1 MNPTTSVTPSTVRRS
16 PEKLDSSAAFLLMI
30 LRFSL
35 IKWLAQQ
42 QAFVTLAKNCTEL
55 LGTRVTPREVV
66 AYLHA
71 NVALIAVIF
80 PTNMPGVYYLLTGI
94 WVTIASLPLIG
105 FCRRLVRDWCCL
117 LFNTL
122 PQNFGRPRKKSY
134 FCTWQHAFGS
144 YCTDRGNWSIGESTI
159 QKKAKIHRWIL

>member
-16 PEKLDSSAAFLLMI
+16 TEKLDSSAAFLLMI

-35 IKWLAQQ
+35 IKWLAQR

-71 NVALIAVIF
+71 NVALIAIIF

-94 WVTIASLPLIG
+94 WVAVAAHPLIG
-105 FCRRLVRDWCCL
+105 FCRRLVRD
-117 LFNTL
+117 
-122 PQNFGRPRKKSY
+122 
-134 FCTWQHAFGS
+134 
-144 YCTDRGNWSIGESTI
+144 
-159 QKKAKIHRWIL
+159 

>member
-16 PEKLDSSAAFLLMI
+16 TEKLDSSAAFLLMI

-35 IKWLAQQ
+35 IKWFAQQ
-42 QAFVTLAKNCTEL
+42 QAFITLAKNCTEL

-94 WVTIASLPLIG
+94 WVAVAAQPLIG
-105 FCRRLVRDWCCL
+105 FCRRLVRD
-117 LFNTL
+117 
-122 PQNFGRPRKKSY
+122 
-134 FCTWQHAFGS
+134 
-144 YCTDRGNWSIGESTI
+144 
-159 QKKAKIHRWIL
+159 

>member
-16 PEKLDSSAAFLLMI
+16 TEKLDSSAAFLLMI

-42 QAFVTLAKNCTEL
+42 QAFITLAKNCTEL

-80 PTNMPGVYYLLTGI
+80 PTNMPGVY
-94 WVTIASLPLIG
+94 
-105 FCRRLVRDWCCL
+105 
-117 LFNTL
+117 
-122 PQNFGRPRKKSY
+122 
-134 FCTWQHAFGS
+134 
-144 YCTDRGNWSIGESTI
+144 
-159 QKKAKIHRWIL
+159 

>member
-1 MNPTTSVTPSTVRRS
+1 MNPTTSVTSSTVRRS
-16 PEKLDSSAAFLLMI
+16 TEKLDSSAAFLLMI

-42 QAFVTLAKNCTEL
+42 QAFITLAKNCTKL

-105 FCRRLVRDWCCL
+105 FCRRLVRD
-117 LFNTL
+117 
-122 PQNFGRPRKKSY
+122 
-134 FCTWQHAFGS
+134 
-144 YCTDRGNWSIGESTI
+144 
-159 QKKAKIHRWIL
+159 

>member
-16 PEKLDSSAAFLLMI
+16 TEKLDPSAAFLLMI

-42 QAFVTLAKNCTEL
+42 QAFITLAKNCTEL

-105 FCRRLVRDWCCL
+105 FCRRLVRD
-117 LFNTL
+117 
-122 PQNFGRPRKKSY
+122 
-134 FCTWQHAFGS
+134 
-144 YCTDRGNWSIGESTI
+144 
-159 QKKAKIHRWIL
+159 

>member
-16 PEKLDSSAAFLLMI
+16 TEKLDSSAAFLLMI

-55 LGTRVTPREVV
+55 LGTRVMPREVV

-71 NVALIAVIF
+71 NVALMAVVF

-94 WVTIASLPLIG
+94 WVAVAAQPLIG
-105 FCRRLVRDWCCL
+105 FCRRLVRD
-117 LFNTL
+117 
-122 PQNFGRPRKKSY
+122 
-134 FCTWQHAFGS
+134 
-144 YCTDRGNWSIGESTI
+144 
-159 QKKAKIHRWIL
+159 

>member
-16 PEKLDSSAAFLLMI
+16 TEKLDSSAAFLLMI

-80 PTNMPGVYYLLTGI
+80 PTNMPGGYYLLTGI

-105 FCRRLVRDWCCL
+105 FCRRLVRD
-117 LFNTL
+117 
-122 PQNFGRPRKKSY
+122 
-134 FCTWQHAFGS
+134 
-144 YCTDRGNWSIGESTI
+144 
-159 QKKAKIHRWIL
+159 

>member
-1 MNPTTSVTPSTVRRS
+1 MNTTTSVTPSTVRRS
-16 PEKLDSSAAFLLMI
+16 TEKLDSSAAFLLMI

-55 LGTRVTPREVV
+55 LGTRVMPREVV

-71 NVALIAVIF
+71 NVALMAVVF
-80 PTNMPGVYYLLTGI
+80 PTNMSGVYYLLMGI

-105 FCRRLVRDWCCL
+105 LCRRLVRD
-117 LFNTL
+117 
-122 PQNFGRPRKKSY
+122 
-134 FCTWQHAFGS
+134 
-144 YCTDRGNWSIGESTI
+144 
-159 QKKAKIHRWIL
+159 

>member
-16 PEKLDSSAAFLLMI
+16 TEKLDSSAAFLLMI

-35 IKWLAQQ
+35 LKWLAQQ
-42 QAFVTLAKNCTEL
+42 STFISMAQWCSEL
-55 LGTRVTPREVV
+55 LGIRVTPREVV

-94 WVTIASLPLIG
+94 WMTIASLPLIG
-105 FCRRLVRDWCCL
+105 FCRRLVRD
-117 LFNTL
+117 
-122 PQNFGRPRKKSY
+122 
-134 FCTWQHAFGS
+134 
-144 YCTDRGNWSIGESTI
+144 
-159 QKKAKIHRWIL
+159 

>member
-16 PEKLDSSAAFLLMI
+16 TEKLDSSAAFLLMI

-42 QAFVTLAKNCTEL
+42 QAFITLAKNCTEL

-71 NVALIAVIF
+71 NVALIAVIS
-80 PTNMPGVYYLLTGI
+80 PPICQGCI
-94 WVTIASLPLIG
+94 IS
-105 FCRRLVRDWCCL
+105 
-117 LFNTL
+117 
-122 PQNFGRPRKKSY
+122 
-134 FCTWQHAFGS
+134 
-144 YCTDRGNWSIGESTI
+144 
-159 QKKAKIHRWIL
+159 